1 MAARRKAAPKF
12 APQPEADEHNVRA
25 DFWRAAKR
33 VANNVPFME
42 ELVAAYYC
50 AMDKETP
57 LRVKGILFG
66 ALAYFILPADAIPDF
81 LLALG
86 FTDDIAV
93 LTAAITSVSANIKP
107 VHRKAA
113 KKALAET

>member
-1 MAARRKAAPKF
+1 MAARKQADPKAGPRVDSHER
-12 APQPEADEHNVRA
+12 QIRE
-25 DFWRAAKR
+25 DFWRSAKR

-50 AMDKETP
+50 ALDRDTP
-57 LRVKGILFG
+57 WRVRGILFG
-66 ALAYFILPADAIPDF
+66 ALAYFILPADMIPDI
-81 LLALG
+81 LLGLG

-107 VHRKAA
+107 AHRKAA
-113 KKALAET
+113 KKALAEQ

>member
-1 MAARRKAAPKF
+1 MAARKQAGSKRGPRVDARE
-12 APQPEADEHNVRA
+12 QQIRQ
-25 DFWRAAKR
+25 DFWRSAKR

-50 AMDKETP
+50 ALDKDTP
-57 LRVKGILFG
+57 WRVKGVLFG
-66 ALAYFILPADAIPDF
+66 ALAYFIMPADMIPDI
-81 LLALG
+81 LLGLG
-86 FTDDIAV
+86 FTDDVAV

-113 KKALAET
+113 KKALAEQ

>member
-1 MAARRKAAPKF
+1 MAARKNAGSGTRQRIDPR
-12 APQPEADEHNVRA
+12 EETIRE

-50 AMDKETP
+50 ALDKDTP
-57 LRVKGILFG
+57 WRVKGILFG
-66 ALAYFILPADAIPDF
+66 ALAYFILPADLIPDI
-81 LLALG
+81 LLGLG

-107 VHRKAA
+107 AHRKAA
-113 KKALAET
+113 KKALLDR